1 MFEDNK
7 TKLGNTLFLTVL
19 TLRVRYILI
28 IGIPKYKYKVKTLL
42 ISGKVCVLVHSESFN
57 TSLAFYNFGPRN
69 HHVTISFKKFCYHQE
84 HHAPS
89 RDLCWIKIFLT
100 WPLTTNFFFFSFFI
114 YTHKI
119 IVSVNSRGHLDKS
132 LIFLSKRHLL
142 YAVGV
147 SFQTALFSCILIW
160 I

>member
-19 TLRVRYILI
+19 TLRVRCILI

-42 ISGKVCVLVHSESFN
+42 TSWKVCVLVHSESFN
-57 TSLAFYNFGPRN
+57 TSLAFYNFGPQN
-69 HHVTISFKKFCYHQE
+69 HHVTISFKKCCYHQE

-100 WPLTTNFFFFSFFI
+100 WPLTYWRPRMSLFCSFFV

-119 IVSVNSRGHLDKS
+119 SINYCKHEFKGSPRQKS
-132 LIFLSKRHLL
+132 YVFK
-142 YAVGV
+142 
-147 SFQTALFSCILIW
+147 
-160 I
+160 

>member
-42 ISGKVCVLVHSESFN
+42 ISWKACVLVHSESFN

-69 HHVTISFKKFCYHQE
+69 HQCY
-84 HHAPS
+84 
-89 RDLCWIKIFLT
+89 
-100 WPLTTNFFFFSFFI
+100 N
-114 YTHKI
+114 I
-119 IVSVNSRGHLDKS
+119 I
-132 LIFLSKRHLL
+132 
-142 YAVGV
+142 
-147 SFQTALFSCILIW
+147 
-160 I
+160 